1 MTQHKTP
8 NFLAL
13 YTSNA
18 SQQKSQG
25 AQQQTLSDQDQGRV
39 LDFHG
44 CWQCHDPSTDNACA
58 VFCGK
63 NELQGHF
70 FFTLEHMVLA
80 WLLIYLLLDFYQHSF
95 KSSFLVVIHSIENS
109 EVGYSNLVFVLISI
123 FFKQVYLVYVFK
135 TLDF

>member
-25 AQQQTLSDQDQGRV
+25 AQQQTLSDQGRV

-70 FFTLEHMVLA
+70 FFYIRAHGAGVAIDLFIA
-80 WLLIYLLLDFYQHSF
+80 
-95 KSSFLVVIHSIENS
+95 
-109 EVGYSNLVFVLISI
+109 
-123 FFKQVYLVYVFK
+123 
-135 TLDF
+135 